1 MSQLSSQALAPTDI
15 KIPSR
20 KLAAPVP
27 ALLQTR
33 AHEIFSTTCSG
44 CHGVTAQPGANGP
57 SLFSE
62 DFLNGHTDAQIVQ
75 AINDGVPGTAMPSF
89 KTLLFPDEMA
99 QMPAYLRIRGGIV
112 NRHVGPVPD
121 INGKVFN
128 TQKATFKAETLVKG
142 LDQPWGMAFLPD
154 GRLIFTERAGRLRF
168 MDKNGKMSD
177 PVKGTPSVFVRQDGG
192 MLDVALSPDYAKT
205 GWIYLSYSTVP
216 PGYQVQPGEDTA
228 PNVSAPTMTYIV
240 RGKVNANNEWVDQQI
255 LFNPPP
261 EFLSGQRRPLR
272 FALPVRS

>member
-1 MSQLSSQALAPTDI
+1 MNRIWLAGLALVLSGSLQLPAQPMSQLSSQALAPTDI

-75 AINDGVPGTAMPSF
+75 AINDGVPATAMPSF

-121 INGKVFN
+121 INGKVFS
-128 TQKATFKAETLVKG
+128 TQKAMFKAETLVKG

-168 MDKNGKMSD
+168 MDKNGRMSD

-216 PGYQVQPGEDTA
+216 PGYQVQPGSQTRA
-228 PNVSAPTMTYIV
+228 QCFA
-240 RGKVNANNEWVDQQI
+240 
-255 LFNPPP
+255 PPP
-261 EFLSGQRRPLR
+261 
-272 FALPVRS
+272 